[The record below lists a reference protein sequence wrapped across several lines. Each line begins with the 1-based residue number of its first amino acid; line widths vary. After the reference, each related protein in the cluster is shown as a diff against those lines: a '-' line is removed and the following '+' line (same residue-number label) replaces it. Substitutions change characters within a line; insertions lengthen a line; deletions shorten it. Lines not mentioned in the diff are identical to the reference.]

1 MIKNF
6 LVALKKADNHLSDQS
21 DRRKELVYMNKTSP
35 PRVHFILVV
44 QNVCAV
50 GIDIMAGVLSAQAH
64 TVFKK
69 NHGGIFECQ

>member
-1 MIKNF
+1 
-6 LVALKKADNHLSDQS
+6 
-21 DRRKELVYMNKTSP
+21 MNKTSP
-35 PRVHFILVV
+35 TRVHFILVL